1 MKIYTRSGD
10 KGMSTI
16 GGKKNQWK
24 SDTIFELVGTIDE
37 LNASIGM
44 ARSYLQGSTSYQI
57 LNTVQEDLFEIGSF
71 LGAKKDNN
79 LAESLKDKI
88 KNMEDTI
95 DGIEELL
102 PELNN
107 FILPSGQR
115 SSAEMHMARCI
126 CRRAERMYV
135 SFYSS
140 LVGSSMEKHADS
152 IAYLNRLSDLLFSLA
167 RYANHRAGQL
177 DEIWISK

>member
-79 LAESLKDKI
+79 RAESLKDKI
-88 KNMEDTI
+88 KNMEDII
-95 DGIEELL
+95 DTLEEAL
-102 PELNN
+102 PELKN
-107 FILPSGQR
+107 FILPAGQR
-115 SSAEMHMARCI
+115 SSAELHMARCI
-126 CRRAERMYV
+126 CRRAERMLV
-135 SFYSS
+135 SYYSA
-140 LVGSSMEKHADS
+140 LVGSSMEKLADS
-152 IAYLNRLSDLLFSLA
+152 IAYLNRLSDLLFTMA
-167 RYANHRAGQL
+167 RYANMRAGL
-177 DEIWISK
+177 PDEVWISK